1 MALIKFTRDNFET
14 EALNS
19 SVPVLVDFYAEWC
32 GPCRM
37 LGPIIDELAEEAT
50 DFKVGKVNIDE
61 QPELATK
68 YQVMSV
74 PTLIVLKNG
83 EVVNRVT
90 GVTPKQK
97 ILDMLGEVYFH
108 KIKVSAKLNWSTLF
122 CIMQFCKMRI
132 YLCFVIFYP
141 YI

>member
-1 MALIKFTRDNFET
+1 MALSKLTRDNFET
-14 EALNS
+14 EVLNS
-19 SVPVLVDFYAEWC
+19 TLPVLIDFYADWC

-37 LGPIIDELAEEAT
+37 LGPVIDEIAEEAT

-74 PTLIVLKNG
+74 PTLVVIKNG
-83 EVVNRVT
+83 EVANRVT

-97 ILDMLGEVYFH
+97 ILDMLG
-108 KIKVSAKLNWSTLF
+108 
-122 CIMQFCKMRI
+122 
-132 YLCFVIFYP
+132 
-141 YI
+141 

>member
-1 MALIKFTRDNFET
+1 MALLKLTRDNFET
-14 EALNS
+14 EVLNS
-19 SVPVLVDFYAEWC
+19 TLPVLIDFYADWC

-37 LGPIIDELAEEAT
+37 LGPVIDEIAEEAA

-74 PTLIVLKNG
+74 PTLVVVKNG
-83 EVVNRVT
+83 EVANRVT

-97 ILDMLGEVYFH
+97 ILDMLG
-108 KIKVSAKLNWSTLF
+108 
-122 CIMQFCKMRI
+122 
-132 YLCFVIFYP
+132 
-141 YI
+141 

>member
-1 MALIKFTRDNFET
+1 MALLKLTRDNFEN

-19 SVPVLVDFYAEWC
+19 EIPVLIDFYADWC

-37 LGPIIDELAEEAT
+37 LGPVIDEIAEEAA

-74 PTLIVLKNG
+74 PTLVVIKNG
-83 EVVNRVT
+83 EVANRAT

-97 ILDMLGEVYFH
+97 ILDMLG
-108 KIKVSAKLNWSTLF
+108 
-122 CIMQFCKMRI
+122 
-132 YLCFVIFYP
+132 
-141 YI
+141 

>member
-1 MALIKFTRDNFET
+1 MGNTKEKNCKNAFGQFIKGGTDMALLKLTRDNFET
-14 EALNS
+14 EVLNS
-19 SVPVLVDFYAEWC
+19 TLPVLIDFYADWC

-37 LGPIIDELAEEAT
+37 LGPVIDEIAEEAT

-74 PTLIVLKNG
+74 PTLVVIKDG
-83 EVVNRVT
+83 EITNRVT

-97 ILDMLGEVYFH
+97 ILDMIE
-108 KIKVSAKLNWSTLF
+108 
-122 CIMQFCKMRI
+122 
-132 YLCFVIFYP
+132 
-141 YI
+141 

>member
-1 MALIKFTRDNFET
+1 MALLKLTRDNFET
-14 EALNS
+14 EVLNS
-19 SVPVLVDFYAEWC
+19 TLPVLIDFYADWC

-37 LGPIIDELAEEAT
+37 LGPVIDEIPEEAT

-74 PTLIVLKNG
+74 PTLVVIKNG
-83 EVVNRVT
+83 EVASRVT

-97 ILDMLGEVYFH
+97 ILDMLG
-108 KIKVSAKLNWSTLF
+108 
-122 CIMQFCKMRI
+122 
-132 YLCFVIFYP
+132 
-141 YI
+141 